1 MSRDGI
7 IPTSERQDSVGPVA
21 RTVKDASHLLTT
33 TLGKT
38 DLDRRTLQV
47 PFEIPDYA
55 ASCTPTDLSKT
66 RIGIPRN
73 AIRDLPKSVLKEFQP
88 AIKIIAEIGADIIK
102 NADFSS
108 DAEWDAWNTEGCNVQ
123 SEEHFREAIKEH
135 CKTLLENPINVRT
148 VKDIIEFTKSYPEE
162 EYPSRNMDLWLGS
175 ATSKWYGWVER
186 WAFLA
191 R

>member
-21 RTVKDASHLLTT
+21 RTVKDASHILTI

-73 AIRDLPKSVLKEFQP
+73 AIRDVPKSVLKEFQR
-88 AIKIIAEIGADIIK
+88 AIKIIAEFGVDIIK

-108 DAEWDAWNTEGCNVQ
+108 DAERDAWTQRAAMFNQ
-123 SEEHFREAIKEH
+123 KHFREAIEEH
-135 CKTLLENPINVRT
+135 CKTLFENPNNIRT
-148 VKDIIEFTKSYPEE
+148 VNDIIEFTKSYPKE
-162 EYPSRNMDLWLGS
+162 EYPSLNMDLWLGS

-191 R
+191 H